1 MMNRRISIRIVLFS
15 MLVISAAAPVA
26 AGANGP
32 LKIEYTVKVADVQE
46 QLFHVTTQVANVN
59 QPHLDLSFPSWS
71 PSLYKPQSYIKNI
84 SKFGIADAEGK
95 RLRHWMIRPNT
106 WRVETKGVKAV
117 AVDFDYRAD
126 APLSADQAR
135 LEKDMAFFT
144 GIQLFPMIEGHTSRP
159 STVRFLVPE
168 GWKVMS
174 ALKETTE
181 PMTYTAPDY
190 DTLAEA
196 PAQMGKFDETRFDV
210 GGKPHFLVT
219 APEGAMTKENA
230 AAFSDMLAK
239 TVSAQS
245 QIFGELPYDKYVFFC
260 VFRSPEG
267 NSAQSSM
274 GYLNSTMLVIAPG
287 ERAPFRRVG
296 LIAGHEVFHLWNGK
310 RIRPVE
316 FWMPDYNK
324 VAATPLVWVME
335 GFATYYC
342 RLARYRAGLDDQSTF
357 MHGMQEMMLG
367 YLIDDNRKAF
377 STADASM
384 MTVHDYETTVAFKP
398 SAHQNGL
405 LLALLMDLSIRRD
418 TAGARSLDDVMKAL
432 YRDYYKKGRG
442 YSTEDLL
449 RIVNQ
454 VSGVDYKAFF
464 DSYVWGAEELPFQKV
479 LDYAGFTVRT
489 FPVREPSLGITW
501 FVSSEGTRVVKV
513 MPNSVGSE
521 AGLLP
526 GDMLLKLDEMN
537 VAHGM
542 AGARDW
548 LTPSIGKTIKIE
560 VKRGSEVKTL
570 DIKVGTRQRTGYRI
584 GENLDPSPEQVKV
597 RESWLKTTM

>member
-1 MMNRRISIRIVLFS
+1 MISRRISIRIVLFWIW
-15 MLVISAAAPVA
+15 VISAGAPIV

-32 LKIEYTVKVADVQE
+32 LRVGYTVKVADVQE
-46 QLFHVTTQVANVN
+46 QLFHVTTQVTNVN
-59 QPHLDLSFPSWS
+59 QPNLDLSFPAWV
-71 PSLYKPQSYIKNI
+71 PSLYKQQSYIKNI
-84 SKFGIADAEGK
+84 SKFEIVDAGGK

-117 AVDFDYRAD
+117 TVDFNYRAD

-135 LEKDMAFFT
+135 IEKDLAFFT
-144 GIQLFPMIEGHTSRP
+144 GIQLFPMIEGHASRP
-159 STVRFLVPE
+159 STVRFAVPE

-174 ALKETTE
+174 ALKETPE

-196 PAQMGKFDETRFDV
+196 PAQMGKFDATRFEV
-210 GGKPHFLVT
+210 GGKPHFLIT
-219 APEGAMTKENA
+219 APEGAMTKETA
-230 AAFSDMLAK
+230 TAFSEMLAK
-239 TVSAQS
+239 TVSAQG
-245 QIFGELPYDKYVFFC
+245 QVFGELPYEKYVFFC
-260 VFRSPEG
+260 VLKSPEG
-267 NSAQSSM
+267 LNAQSSM
-274 GYLNSTMLVIAPG
+274 GYQNSTMLVIPPG
-287 ERAPFRRVG
+287 ERAPFRRAG

-316 FWMPDYNK
+316 FWLPDYNK
-324 VAATPLVWVME
+324 IAATPLVWVME

-342 RLARYRAGLDDQSTF
+342 RVARYRAGLDDQSTF

-367 YLIDDNRKAF
+367 YLIDENRKSF

-384 MTVHDYETTVAFKP
+384 MSVYDFETTVAFKP

-405 LLALLMDLSIRRD
+405 LLAFLMDLSIRRD
-418 TAGARSLDDVMKAL
+418 TAGARSLDDVMRAL
-432 YRDYYKKGRG
+432 YRDHYQKGKG
-442 YSTEDLL
+442 YSAEDLL
-449 RIVNQ
+449 KITNQ
-454 VSGVDYKAFF
+454 VAGVDYRPFF
-464 DSYVWGAEELPFQKV
+464 DNYVWGVEELPFGKV
-479 LDYAGFTVRT
+479 LDYAGYTVRS
-489 FPVREPSLGITW
+489 FPIREPSLGITW
-501 FVSSEGTRVVKV
+501 FVTPEGTRVVKV

-537 VAHGM
+537 VSHGM

-560 VKRGSEVKTL
+560 VRRGSEIKTL
-570 DIKVGTRQRTGYRI
+570 DIKVDTRQRTGYRI
-584 GENLDPSPEQVKV
+584 GENLDPTPEQMKV
-597 RESWLKTTM
+597 RESWLKTAM